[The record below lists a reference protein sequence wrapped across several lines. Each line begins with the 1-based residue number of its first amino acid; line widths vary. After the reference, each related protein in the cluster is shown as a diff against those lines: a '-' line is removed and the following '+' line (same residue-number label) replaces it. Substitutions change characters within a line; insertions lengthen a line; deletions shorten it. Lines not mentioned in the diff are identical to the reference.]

1 MNELK
6 DPKTFQNGD
15 AVIIFED
22 IASKKLIFLEK
33 DRKFENKFG
42 LFLHNDIIG
51 LFPGSKVFIF
61 HLYENISIFL

>member
-6 DPKTFQNGD
+6 NPKTFQHGD

-33 DRKFENKFG
+33 GLKFENKFG
-42 LFLHNDIIG
+42 VFFHNEIIG
-51 LFPGSKVFIF
+51 LVSGTKV
-61 HLYENISIFL
+61 